1 MAIKIQTK
9 TTQIPIE
16 FGDDLT
22 LYFDMS
28 DENIDNLFKAQ
39 EAFEKDI
46 AKIDNDDIEGLKE
59 MLRKVYTM
67 FLGEEAFD
75 KVYKL
80 SPSVVILTNYLWS
93 IIDGLKVEIEK
104 RAGQTQMQKAQ
115 KYLQNKNRNRNNH
128 KRKK

>member
-16 FGDDLT
+16 FDDKLT

-28 DENIDNLFKAQ
+28 DDNIDRLFKAQ
-39 EAFEKDI
+39 KTFEKEI
-46 AKIDNDDIEGLKE
+46 SEIDNDDIDGLKE
-59 MLRKVYTM
+59 MLRKAYTL

-75 KVYKL
+75 KLYEL
-80 SPSVVILTNYLWS
+80 SPSVVILTNYFWS
-93 IIDGLKVEIEK
+93 IVEGLQEEIEK
-104 RAGQTQMQKAQ
+104 RAGQTQMQKVE
-115 KYLQNKNRNRNNH
+115 KYLQHKN

>member
-104 RAGQTQMQKAQ
+104 RAGQTQMQKVE
-115 KYLQNKNRNRNNH
+115 KYLQHKN

>member
-1 MAIKIQTK
+1 MSIKIQTK

-75 KVYKL
+75 KVYKI

>member
-16 FGDDLT
+16 FDDKLT

-28 DENIDNLFKAQ
+28 DENIEKLFKAQ
-39 EAFEKDI
+39 ETFEKEVS
-46 AKIDNDDIEGLKE
+46 KINNEDIESLKE
-59 MLRKVYTM
+59 MLRKAYTL

-75 KVYKL
+75 KLYEL
-80 SPSVVILTNYLWS
+80 SPSVVILTNYFWS
-93 IIDGLKVEIEK
+93 IVEGLQEEIEK
-104 RAGQTQMQKAQ
+104 RAGQTKMQKVE
-115 KYLQNKNRNRNNH
+115 KYLQHKN